1 MFVKKSWS
9 ITNGKKYYS
18 YQIVESY
25 RTEKGTRHRIIA
37 NISKLPKEAIE
48 KITSILKYENS
59 KVINDKDDFFKASS
73 IYGPIAFF
81 MLFIKNIGALSA
93 FNLIPTKSRKRIFSI
108 ILNRIIDPKSKLGL
122 SNWRGIEKIFDIK
135 NNNVNRI
142 YEAMDVFYNKI
153 DNVME
158 SFYKSG
164 SENIKF
170 LLYDITSI
178 YFEGK
183 GPSFAKHGYSRDKR
197 PDRPQILLGLCLNEL
212 GFPVY
217 LKFFEGNIQD
227 KKTVIDVI
235 EEIKKR
241 YKIKNFV
248 FIGDRGMITLD
259 NINKLKELGLG
270 YIMALTHRESRKL
283 LRDIEYLEVF
293 DNQIPVEIKK
303 EKNEKYILCG
313 SKYRKEHD
321 LKLFDT
327 ILEKGKKALLEVQR
341 MIDNGRILN
350 IEKIIKRAQKKLTK
364 SGADHYY
371 DFKIKYDSIK
381 SSLSIEIIE
390 KKDIIE
396 TARKLCGYYIL
407 KTTEI
412 DMKDSEVLENYK
424 NLQTVENA
432 FKVSRYKE
440 LKHLIKIRP
449 VFHYKVSRYKD
460 RRVITH
466 TFLCLLSQTIV
477 NQCRKV
483 LKEKKWIYE
492 KKENSF
498 GAFLDILNQIKLGKF
513 KFDDK
518 EEFIVTSLSN
528 QHKKILNM
536 FNINEKKFLDLK
548 FICGI

>member
-9 ITNGKKYYS
+9 INKGKKYYS

-37 NISKLPKEAIE
+37 NISKLPLKVIE
-48 KITSILKYENS
+48 KITAILKYEKS

-93 FNLIPTKSRKRIFSI
+93 FNLIPIKSRKRIFSI

-122 SNWRGIEKIFDIK
+122 SSWRGIEKIFDIK

-153 DNVME
+153 DTVME

-227 KKTVIDVI
+227 KKTVIELI
-235 EEIKKR
+235 EEIKNK
-241 YKIKNFV
+241 YKVKNFV

-283 LRDIEYLEVF
+283 LKDIEYLEVF
-293 DNQIPVEIKK
+293 DNQIPIEIKRD
-303 EKNEKYILCG
+303 KNEKYILCG

-321 LKLFDT
+321 LKLFDK
-327 ILEKGKKALLEVQR
+327 ILEKGKKALLEVQK

-381 SSLSIEIIE
+381 SSLRLEIIE

-396 TARKLCGYYIL
+396 TARYLNTRKLCGYYIL
-407 KTTEI
+407 KTTELK
-412 DMKDSEVLENYK
+412 MKDSEVLENYK

-432 FKVSRYKE
+432 FKE

-449 VFHYKVSRYKD
+449 VFHYKD

-466 TFLCLLSQTIV
+466 TFLCLLAQTIV

-483 LKEKKWIYE
+483 LKEKEWIYE

-498 GAFLDILNQIKLGKF
+498 GAFLDILNQIKLGMF

-518 EEFIVTSLSN
+518 VEFIVTSLSN
-528 QHKKILNM
+528 QHEEILNM
-536 FNINEKKFLDLK
+536 FNINKKDFLNLK
-548 FICGI
+548 LICGI